1 MNYIKLLRPTH
12 YIKNLLIF
20 VPLVFAEAFRLNAI
34 IATFLAFIAFCLIAS
49 CVYIIN
55 DIVDYEK
62 DKTNPHK
69 CHRPIASGKV
79 SKKRAL
85 GILIICF
92 LLACLLCLFLPIGFN
107 IALGVYA
114 ILNIC
119 YIFKLKDIVIID
131 VLCLSI
137 SFVLRIIAGG
147 FAAGVEVTKWILVT
161 CFFLA
166 LFLGFAKRRGE
177 IVLDKEGLV
186 KRKVAMEYSLNI
198 LDKFIIAS
206 GMLALICYALFTL
219 DMSVIEKFQAPHLF
233 WTIPLPVYGI
243 FKYIMI
249 IPQKE
254 NTDPTHI
261 LFSDKTI
268 LLCIVLWLILT
279 LSIMHFGI

>member
-1 MNYIKLLRPTH
+1 MP
-12 YIKNLLIF
+12 LI
-20 VPLVFAEAFRLNAI
+20 FAEAFRLNAI
-34 IATFLAFIAFCLIAS
+34 IATFLAFLAFCLIAS
-49 CVYIIN
+49 CIYIIN

-79 SKKRAL
+79 SKKAAVVL
-85 GILIICF
+85 CVLCF
-92 LLACLLCLFLPIGFN
+92 IPACVISLWLPIYF
-107 IALGVYA
+107 IITLGVYA
-114 ILNIC
+114 CLNIF

-147 FAAGVEVTKWILVT
+147 FPAGVEVTKWILVT
-161 CFFLA
+161 SFFLA

-177 IVLDKEGLV
+177 VALDSEGVV
-186 KRKVAMEYSLNI
+186 KRTVARSYSLDI
-198 LDKFIIAS
+198 LDKFIVAS

-233 WTIPLPVYGI
+233 WAIPLPVYGI
-243 FKYIMI
+243 FKYIML

-268 LLCIVLWLILT
+268 LLCVVLWLALT